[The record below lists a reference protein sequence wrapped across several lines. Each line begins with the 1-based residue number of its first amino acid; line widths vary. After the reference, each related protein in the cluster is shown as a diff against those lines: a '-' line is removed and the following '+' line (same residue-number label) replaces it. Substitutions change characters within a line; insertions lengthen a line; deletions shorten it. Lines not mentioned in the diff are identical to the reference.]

1 MKKLCIWFSCI
12 KIVLLSMDILMF
24 RFFFFIFRYRATLE
38 QLRCEPGAWTFWVSS
53 PNKEQCNHC
62 ARILHHQLCIN
73 DLVTYCK
80 YSPFQRGFR
89 FQFWLLEARFK
100 CYDLYS
106 DFFFFEW
113 SNEPNKWL
121 FKLNIVNKER
131 IKLGLCFIDFGKKTT
146 WVQWCNQSWNRERQF
161 VT

>member
-1 MKKLCIWFSCI
+1 MLWTDGLVATGRRIFLQSLFAFKVRKESKSIDGRLKNQSFLFEETLYWFSCI

-24 RFFFFIFRYRATLE
+24 RFFFFIFSYRATLE
-38 QLRCEPGAWTFWVSS
+38 QLRREPGAWTFWVSS

-62 ARILHHQLCIN
+62 ARILHHQLCID

-89 FQFWLLEARFK
+89 LQFWLLEARFK

-106 DFFFFEW
+106 DFFW
-113 SNEPNKWL
+113 MK
-121 FKLNIVNKER
+121 
-131 IKLGLCFIDFGKKTT
+131 
-146 WVQWCNQSWNRERQF
+146 
-161 VT
+161 